1 MPSSGEE
8 EQRERVE
15 RPPFPKKKV
24 AILLGYSGIGFHG
37 MQVNPGRRT
46 IESELFQALVTC
58 GLILPTNASTPQKV
72 DWMRACR
79 TDKGVH
85 AAGQVVSLK
94 MILKG
99 LLKSTAADE
108 KEKEEELWDS
118 EKVVTEL
125 NNILPREIRAYG
137 IKRMM
142 AGFDSWQCCDSRFYE
157 YLLPSYMLEPF
168 TDMDEFIQAIQ
179 SERQPEKESSASA
192 EEEERQE
199 IFVNRDFRATQQQV
213 ESLKSC
219 LELFNGTH
227 LFHNFTI
234 GKPATDKSVQ
244 RFIRSFDI
252 SRRFE
257 QDGTE
262 WLALRVHGQS
272 FMLHQI
278 RKMVG
283 LAVLATKMQLAKD
296 QMKELFR
303 ECFCKTQK
311 MNIPKVP
318 GEGLFLER
326 AVFTGYNKKA
336 GEQKSELVVFE
347 DEKLEGTKVELIYP
361 AIYAA
366 EKTGVFG
373 RWLTGIRVHAYEL
386 KFLLPYA
393 VRV

>member
-1 MPSSGEE
+1 MTTSSDDEK
-8 EQRERVE
+8 RAAIE

-24 AILLGYSGIGFHG
+24 AILCGYSGIGFHG

-46 IESELFQALVTC
+46 IESELFQALLDC
-58 GLILPTNASTPQKV
+58 GLILPSNAFAPQKV

-99 LLKSTAADE
+99 LPKADNQNTQAE
-108 KEKEEELWDS
+108 ATWDS
-118 EKVVTEL
+118 EKVVSEI
-125 NNILPREIRAYG
+125 NGHLPKEIRVYG
-137 IKRMM
+137 IKKMM

-157 YLLPSYMLEPF
+157 YLLPSYMLEPVA
-168 TDMDEFIQAIQ
+168 DLSEFLEAIRSEQRLEKSEQAESQ
-179 SERQPEKESSASA
+179 SDSEIKE
-192 EEEERQE
+192 
-199 IFVNRDFRATQQQV
+199 IKVDRDFRATEKQV
-213 ESLKSC
+213 QALNAA
-219 LELFNGTH
+219 LDLFKGTH

-234 GKPATDKSVQ
+234 GKPSTDKSVQ
-244 RFIRSFDI
+244 RFIRSFEI
-252 SRRFE
+252 TRKFI

-283 LAVLATKMQLAKD
+283 LAVLATKFNIPQDRTIK
-296 QMKELFR
+296 LFD
-303 ECFCKTQK
+303 ECFSRNLKV
-311 MNIPKVP
+311 NIPKVP

-326 AVFTGYNKKA
+326 AVFSGYNKKA
-336 GEQKSELVVFE
+336 SEQKSELMEFE
-347 DEKLEGTKVELIYP
+347 EEKLETTKEELIYP

-366 EKTGVFG
+366 EKTGVFS
-373 RWLTGIRVHAYEL
+373 RWLSGIRAHAYEL
-386 KFLLPYA
+386 KFLLPHIIP
-393 VRV
+393 

>member
-1 MPSSGEE
+1 MSSSPVEE
-8 EQRERVE
+8 KTET

-46 IESELFQALVTC
+46 IESELFQALLTSN
-58 GLILPTNASTPQKV
+58 LILPSNAVAPQKV

-99 LLKSTAADE
+99 LPKKSTTDAAA
-108 KEKEEELWDS
+108 EEEWDS
-118 EKVVTEL
+118 EAVVREI
-125 NNILPREIRAYG
+125 NGCLPREIRVYG
-137 IKRMM
+137 IKKMM

-157 YLLPSYMLEPF
+157 YLLPSYMLEPLLGN
-168 TDMDEFIQAIQ
+168 DLSDFIQAI
-179 SERQPEKESSASA
+179 ST
-192 EEEERQE
+192 ERQE
-199 IFVNRDFRATQQQV
+199 VKAEANSESESESEVQEVNREFRASEEQV
-213 ESLKSC
+213 QALRNA
-219 LELFNGTH
+219 LGLFNGTH

-234 GKPATDKSVQ
+234 GKPSTDKSVQ
-244 RFIRSFDI
+244 RYIRSFEVT
-252 SRRFE
+252 RQFV

-283 LAVLATKMQLAKD
+283 LAVLSVKFSLSQERMGS
-296 QMKELFR
+296 LFT
-303 ECFCKTQK
+303 ECFAKSQK
-311 MNIPKVP
+311 MNVPKVP

-336 GEQKSELVVFE
+336 SEQKSELVEFE
-347 DEKLEGTKVELIYP
+347 EEKLERTKEELIYP

-366 EKTGVFG
+366 EKIGVFG
-373 RWLTGIRVHAYEL
+373 RWLSGIRAHAYEL
-386 KFLLPYA
+386 KFLLPHISI
-393 VRV
+393 